1 MKPGFIELKRDFLF
15 IADFILFLANICLEC
30 KFLAKARMT
39 EINTL
44 PRSLLVLFFYN
55 PHCFAF
61 ATVVAGDEEKVKI
74 KLLLCCTSRC
84 RDKRMYFK
92 NTLSVLLVCAQIEI

>member
-61 ATVVAGDEEKVKI
+61 ATVVADDEEKVNKTTAAQVDVVTKECILKI
-74 KLLLCCTSRC
+74 LFQFYWCVHR
-84 RDKRMYFK
+84 
-92 NTLSVLLVCAQIEI
+92 

>member
-15 IADFILFLANICLEC
+15 IADFVLFLANICLEC

-61 ATVVAGDEEKVKI
+61 ATVVADDEEKVNKTTAMLH
-74 KLLLCCTSRC
+74 KS
-84 RDKRMYFK
+84 M
-92 NTLSVLLVCAQIEI
+92 S